1 MGKLVRTIFQ
11 EYKEEGTF
19 KVDWNGLDDNQQ
31 SISSGIYF
39 YRFSMEGKSYTKKM
53 ILSK

>member
-1 MGKLVRTIFQ
+1 MGKLVRTIFK

-19 KVDWNGLDDNQQ
+19 EAHWNGHDDNNQ
-31 SISSGIYF
+31 STSSGIYF